1 MKSRR
6 LSQKDPINSVK
17 QFIQRIIGD
26 RADPDDFIINFDAT
40 LNSDDLDTFEVLDS
54 FSRKLIIKNFIFKLE
69 MDNTNLKVI
78 ITANS
83 INAATWGFNYYLKYI
98 CNSSV
103 FWSGKKINFDRVLP
117 VVPEKIRVT
126 ANDQYVKIGKVF

>member
-1 MKSRR
+1 
-6 LSQKDPINSVK
+6 
-17 QFIQRIIGD
+17 
-26 RADPDDFIINFDAT
+26 
-40 LNSDDLDTFEVLDS
+40 
-54 FSRKLIIKNFIFKLE
+54 

-117 VVPEKIRVT
+117 VVPEKIKVT
-126 ANDQYVKIGKVF
+126 ANDQYVKIGKNLLII